1 MSDLQPFYSKRMPSW
16 ASAAQAGMCRADS
29 AGAQHSGTPPTP
41 NHARQGSGI
50 GQDVKHEVNS
60 HTGARARHARTGVPS
75 RAPPPLQAPRDPE
88 SSRSGLLKVMRHWAE
103 LDSQLQSAIVDL
115 IDAALEEKGGSND
128 KE

>member
-1 MSDLQPFYSKRMPSW
+1 MSKIF
-16 ASAAQAGMCRADS
+16 QAIDS
-29 AGAQHSGTPPTP
+29 QQLEEPIY
-41 NHARQGSGI
+41 RQ
-50 GQDVKHEVNS
+50 
-60 HTGARARHARTGVPS
+60 R
-75 RAPPPLQAPRDPE
+75 PLQAPRDPE